1 MAFSPSQQG
10 VYRPLVDAAW
20 KLHSRRSGTPEK
32 DKPARADWYAAEL
45 QNAIGSRSTK
55 TANKGRH
62 FERACAHFEALAE
75 AGITHQLRLINGDLR
90 RIKNAVGN
98 INPGYLKTLGTDAE
112 IISYCQGIATQAKLP
127 ARDLHDCSDRE
138 IQIILRALCC
148 DAHRS
153 LKAA

>member
-32 DKPARADWYAAEL
+32 DKPSRADWYATEL
-45 QNAIGSRSTK
+45 QKAIGSRSTK

-62 FERACAHFEALAE
+62 FERACAHFEALAD
-75 AGITHQLRLINGDLR
+75 AGITHQLRLIAGDLKR
-90 RIKNAVGN
+90 LKMAIGK
-98 INPGYLKTLGTDAE
+98 INPAYLRDLGTDAQ
-112 IISYCQGIATQAKLP
+112 ITSYAKGIAAQARLP
-127 ARDLHDCSDRE
+127 QVELHELTDPQ
-138 IQIILRALCC
+138 IQIIQRALCC
-148 DAHRS
+148 DAHRA